1 MLREKKHKLTESCK
15 VLKHDHTATFEWFKS
30 HTLNITGIV
39 SKGPLKYCEN
49 YITTEHS
56 STT

>member
-1 MLREKKHKLTESCK
+1 MLREKKHKLTELFK
-15 VLKHDHTATFEWFKS
+15 VLKNYHTATFESFKS
-30 HTLNITGIV
+30 HTLNITGLV
-39 SKGPLKYCEN
+39 SKGPMKYCEN